1 MSTILLIETD
11 KILASNIQKF
21 LKRHGH
27 KVTWHTSAQG
37 GIDLADRQRP
47 DAVVLDLQLAG
58 HSGVEFLH
66 ELRSYGDW
74 QNIPVVV
81 FSAIHPDSLGGEV
94 EAKTSLT
101 ISAYIHKP
109 TATLAK
115 LTEAIERSIKQATR

>member
-21 LKRHGH
+21 LIRRGH

-37 GIDLADRQRP
+37 GIDLADRLRP

-74 QNIPVVV
+74 QNIPVIV
-81 FSAIHPDSLGGEV
+81 FSAIHPDDLGGEA

-109 TATLAK
+109 TASLAK
-115 LTEAIERSIKQATR
+115 LTETIERSIKRTTK